1 MMASTIA
8 EVSVNDTF
16 IRVDQKISPREFAAC
31 ADILPDDLYEDLT
44 GKRPGAALSNGS
56 TSRRRAR
63 DCVPTIAAIPC
74 RQLKCSAVPSNL
86 SE

>member
-44 GKRPGAALSNGS
+44 GKREAARL
-56 TSRRRAR
+56 
-63 DCVPTIAAIPC
+63 
-74 RQLKCSAVPSNL
+74 RQV
-86 SE
+86 